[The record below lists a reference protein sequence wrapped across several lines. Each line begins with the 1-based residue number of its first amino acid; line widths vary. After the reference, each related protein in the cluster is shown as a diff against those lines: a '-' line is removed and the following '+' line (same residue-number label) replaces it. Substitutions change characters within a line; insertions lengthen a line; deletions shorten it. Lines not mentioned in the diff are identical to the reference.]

1 MIRWDS
7 DPTININNDVMILL
21 LQGHVIITQQSNRE
35 EEYETEDEYDN
46 NRSKVEVAVEEVE

>member
-1 MIRWDS
+1 M
-7 DPTININNDVMILL
+7 TILL

-46 NRSKVEVAVEEVE
+46 NMSKVEVVEEVVVEVE